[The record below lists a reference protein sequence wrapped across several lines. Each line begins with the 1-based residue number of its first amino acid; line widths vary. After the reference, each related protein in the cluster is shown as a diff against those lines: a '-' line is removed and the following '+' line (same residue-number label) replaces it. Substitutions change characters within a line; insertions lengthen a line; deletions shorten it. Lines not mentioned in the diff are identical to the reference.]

1 MDLDEILH
9 IASCMFLTILMIYIY
24 RNFYNIPNNPTSINS
39 LLSQTGAFYI
49 DNIHKNH
56 DVTQSNIIISHW
68 YPILRNIELNISYIN
83 NYISTSTD
91 TIRKDVCW
99 DLSFCNNMLN
109 EMFIHHSI
117 RNSRN
122 VNIIKFIYEKYVLN
136 KFENLTPQY
145 YDTLLEKYNL
155 KADYYNARL

>member
-1 MDLDEILH
+1 MGLDEILH

-39 LLSQTGAFYI
+39 LLSQTEAFYI

-68 YPILRNIELNISYIN
+68 YPILRNIELSRSYIN

-91 TIRKDVCW
+91 IIRKDVCW

-136 KFENLTPQY
+136 KFENLTSQNY
-145 YDTLLEKYNL
+145 NTLLEKYNL
-155 KADYYNARL
+155 KSDYYNASL